1 MSSKQ
6 NKIEDLKE
14 TFISISERDQDTEE
28 NLAENYE
35 NPQFEDETPIKKSN
49 RTIIPHSSQSAK
61 NRKMRYSS
69 YFRLIGYTKKEW
81 LLFSA
86 GLIFIVLSQIG
97 GIFLPYIS
105 GKILDVII
113 NTGDSGALNEYCLIF
128 IGVFLLSSVALFFRY
143 VCMSFLADRVILALR
158 NECFEKFINYDIEF
172 FDKRKTGELLSRLG
186 SDISTLRM
194 AVGANIS
201 SFFRNII
208 LCVGCFV
215 VMFFLSWKLSLIVMF
230 LVPVFMIFTTI
241 FSRYTQTLS
250 KRFQNIMADTSVI
263 AEECFS
269 NIRTVKSFSSEE
281 QEISH
286 FRFKTKEAFRTAFKR
301 ALATGVYRSLTDM
314 VTNIGTIAV
323 LWFGGYHILH
333 GDMTSGELVSFL
345 IYSNT
350 YANSSSS
357 LSDSITSIVV
367 ASGVAETLFD
377 LLDYKPGIINKK
389 KALENL
395 DSQNFEGK
403 IQFIDASFSYP
414 SKNSVK
420 TLDGLNLQ
428 INPGETIAFCGPS
441 GGGKST
447 IISLIERFY
456 DLTEGSLLINGVDI
470 KEYDLRFL
478 HQNIGF
484 VSQEPVL
491 FSGTIE
497 ENIVYGV
504 SEYTKMEVIEAAKLA
519 NAYNFISD
527 SSMFPEGFSTL
538 VGERG
543 VKLSGGQKQ
552 RVAIARALIKKPK
565 ILIFD
570 ESTSALD
577 ADSEHQVQ
585 LSIDNLIQQGN
596 MTVIIIAHRLSTIIN
611 CKRIVVINQGK
622 IVEEG
627 DHETLVK
634 KNGFYKGFIEK
645 QMQNS

>member
-1 MSSKQ
+1 MSKPQ

-14 TFISISERDQDTEE
+14 TFISISEREQNSEE
-28 NLAENYE
+28 NFLENNE
-35 NPQFEDETPIKKSN
+35 NHHFEDEIPLQKTH
-49 RTIIPHSSQSAK
+49 RTIIPHSSHSTK

-69 YFRLIGYTKKEW
+69 YFRLISYTKKEW
-81 LLFSA
+81 LLFSS
-86 GLIFIVLSQIG
+86 GLIFIVLSQVG

-128 IGVFLLSSVALFFRY
+128 IGVFLVSSVAFFFRY

-201 SFFRNII
+201 TFCRNII
-208 LCVGCFV
+208 LCGGCFV
-215 VMFFLSWKLSLIVMF
+215 VMFILSWKLSLIVMF
-230 LVPVFMIFTTI
+230 LVPIFMIFTTI
-241 FSRYTQTLS
+241 FSRYSQTLS

-281 QEISH
+281 QETSH
-286 FRFKTKEAFRTAFKR
+286 FRIKTQEAFRTAFKR
-301 ALATGVYRSLTDM
+301 ALATGVYRSLTEM

-350 YANSSSS
+350 YANSSSA

-377 LLDYKPGIINKK
+377 LLDYKPGIINQKK
-389 KALENL
+389 NGESIDL
-395 DSQNFEGK
+395 QNFEGK
-403 IQFIDASFSYP
+403 IQFIDAGFSYP
-414 SKNSVK
+414 SKSSVK

-428 INPGETIAFCGPS
+428 INPGETIAICGPS

-456 DLTEGSLLINGVDI
+456 DLTEGSLLINGIDI
-470 KEYDLRFL
+470 KEYDLRVL
-478 HQNIGF
+478 HKNIGF

-504 SEYTKMEVIEAAKLA
+504 SEYTKSEMFEAAKLA
-519 NAYNFISD
+519 NAYNFITD
-527 SSMFPEGFSTL
+527 LSMFPDGFNTL

-611 CKRIVVINQGK
+611 CKRIIVVNQGK

-634 KNGFYKGFIEK
+634 NNGFYKGLIEK
-645 QMQNS
+645 QMQN